1 MVATAGLIMSVW
13 PCPRE
18 FKFKSPHTR
27 KFEVG
32 PHRSQHHR
40 AHCSYCTQDRHSSV
54 TQAQSLPLLFRPV
67 RRHTIQRAQPAM
79 AGAGEDAA
87 SLKDQANAAFKE
99 QQYLKAAALYT
110 KAIKLDP
117 QNAVLFR

>member
-1 MVATAGLIMSVW
+1 
-13 PCPRE
+13 
-18 FKFKSPHTR
+18 
-27 KFEVG
+27 
-32 PHRSQHHR
+32 
-40 AHCSYCTQDRHSSV
+40 
-54 TQAQSLPLLFRPV
+54 
-67 RRHTIQRAQPAM
+67 M

-99 QQYLKAAALYT
+99 QQYLRAAVLYT